1 MGNGFA
7 PKCKKCGYEFHA
19 LYGVG
24 MFFPYE
30 YRKQMEAG
38 RRGELGEKVQRFLK
52 EHPDGV
58 LDIERTAMQCTKCGE
73 YASNMKLN
81 MYLPV
86 EGKIIEKN
94 QSVRWS
100 IAAPAEDVEYVDPD
114 DLRRY
119 YRLAGRYTH
128 ICEHCGGRM
137 RYVSQKI
144 QRKELTCPHCK
155 AIMDTYNFLFW
166 D

>member
-24 MFFPYE
+24 LFFPYE

-38 RRGELGEKVQRFLK
+38 KNGELGEKVQRFLK

-86 EGKIIEKN
+86 EGKAIEKDN
-94 QSVRWS
+94 PVRWS
-100 IAAPAEDVEYVDPD
+100 IAAPAKDVEYVDPD

>member
-1 MGNGFA
+1 
-7 PKCKKCGYEFHA
+7 
-19 LYGVG
+19 
-24 MFFPYE
+24 
-30 YRKQMEAG
+30 
-38 RRGELGEKVQRFLK
+38 
-52 EHPDGV
+52 
-58 LDIERTAMQCTKCGE
+58 
-73 YASNMKLN
+73 MKLN

-86 EGKIIEKN
+86 EGKIIEKD

-114 DLRRY
+114 DLPRY